1 VSLFSDRDVDADPR
15 RSANGPSI
23 VAGPIAM
30 RRWRTLNGLLP
41 AATISLAVAAPALAV
56 PAGSEYIPKVPKA
69 AGEEIL
75 RGTQGPGGTILS
87 PEVRGADADET
98 SDSGGDEDSRE
109 EDSNATG
116 AAETATG
123 AAGTTPG
130 AADTLLDPVVLLL
143 IAGVAA
149 AALSMTLRQ
158 RHSVPEDDGGAASDP
173 GSTPPTPDG
182 EIVDRE
188 PRS

>member
-1 VSLFSDRDVDADPR
+1 M
-15 RSANGPSI
+15 
-23 VAGPIAM
+23 AM
-30 RRWRTLNGLLP
+30 RDWRKCKGLF
-41 AATISLAVAAPALAV
+41 LAVAITLAIAAPAIAA
-56 PAGSEYIPKVPKA
+56 PAGSEYVPKVPKA

-75 RGTQGPGGTILS
+75 RGTQGPGGTVLS
-87 PEVRGADADET
+87 PEVRGADAAKTTASGEASSGTDG
-98 SDSGGDEDSRE
+98 SDANGSDTNVGE
-109 EDSNATG
+109 
-116 AAETATG
+116 TG
-123 AAGTTPG
+123 AAGTAPG

-158 RHSVPEDDGGAASDP
+158 RHSASEEPDPGGAASDS
-173 GSTPPTPDG
+173 GSAPATPHG

>member
-1 VSLFSDRDVDADPR
+1 M
-15 RSANGPSI
+15 
-23 VAGPIAM
+23 AM
-30 RRWRTLNGLLP
+30 RRWRRCKGLFL
-41 AATISLAVAAPALAV
+41 ATVILFALAAPAFAA
-56 PAGSEYIPKVPKA
+56 PAGSEYVPNVPKA

-75 RGTQGPGGTILS
+75 FGKQGPGGTILS
-87 PEVRGADADET
+87 PEVRGADPANT
-98 SDSGGDEDSRE
+98 SASGEASSGTDGSDANGSANGSDANGSE
-109 EDSNATG
+109 
-116 AAETATG
+116 TG
-123 AAGTTPG
+123 AAGTAPG

-158 RHSVPEDDGGAASDP
+158 KQPVSGDPDAGGTASDP
-173 GSTPPTPDG
+173 GSAPATPDG

>member
-1 VSLFSDRDVDADPR
+1 M
-15 RSANGPSI
+15 
-23 VAGPIAM
+23 AM
-30 RRWRTLNGLLP
+30 RRWRRCNGLFL
-41 AATISLAVAAPALAV
+41 AAAISLVLAAPTLAA
-56 PAGSEYIPKVPKA
+56 PAGSEYVPKVPKA

-87 PEVRGADADET
+87 PEVRGADAAKTAASGET
-98 SDSGGDEDSRE
+98 SSDTNGGDVNGSE
-109 EDSNATG
+109 TG
-116 AAETATG
+116 AAATASE
-123 AAGTTPG
+123 AAGTSSG

-143 IAGVAA
+143 IAGVSA

-158 RHSVPEDDGGAASDP
+158 RHSISEHPDAADAASDP
-173 GSTPPTPDG
+173 GSAPATPDG

>member
-1 VSLFSDRDVDADPR
+1 M
-15 RSANGPSI
+15 
-23 VAGPIAM
+23 AM
-30 RRWRTLNGLLP
+30 RDWRKCKGLFL
-41 AATISLAVAAPALAV
+41 AAMISLALAAPAFAA
-56 PAGSEYIPKVPKA
+56 PAGSEYVPKVPKA

-75 RGTQGPGGTILS
+75 RGQQGPGGTILS
-87 PEVRGADADET
+87 PEVRGADAAKT
-98 SDSGGDEDSRE
+98 SASGEASSGTDGSDANGSANGSDANGSE
-109 EDSNATG
+109 
-116 AAETATG
+116 TG
-123 AAGTTPG
+123 AAGTAPG

-158 RHSVPEDDGGAASDP
+158 RHSVSEDPDTGGAASDP
-173 GSTPPTPDG
+173 GSGPATPDG

>member
-1 VSLFSDRDVDADPR
+1 M
-15 RSANGPSI
+15 
-23 VAGPIAM
+23 AM
-30 RRWRTLNGLLP
+30 RGSRRCKGLFL
-41 AATISLAVAAPALAV
+41 AAVILLALAAPALAA
-56 PAGSEYIPKVPKA
+56 PAGSEYVPKVPKA

-75 RGTQGPGGTILS
+75 RGTQGPGGTVLS
-87 PEVRGADADET
+87 PEVRGADAANT
-98 SDSGGDEDSRE
+98 SASGEASSGTNGSDANGSDANGSDANVSDANVSE
-109 EDSNATG
+109 
-116 AAETATG
+116 TG
-123 AAGTTPG
+123 AAGTAPG

-158 RHSVPEDDGGAASDP
+158 KHSVSADPDAGGAASDP
-173 GSTPPTPDG
+173 GSAPATPDG

>member
-1 VSLFSDRDVDADPR
+1 MKGLK
-15 RSANGPSI
+15 
-23 VAGPIAM
+23 
-30 RRWRTLNGLLP
+30 GLLL
-41 AATISLAVAAPALAV
+41 AAAISFALAAPALAA
-56 PAGSEYIPKVPKA
+56 PAGSEYVPKVPKA

-75 RGTQGPGGTILS
+75 RGQQGPGGTILS
-87 PEVRGADADET
+87 PEVRGADAGQSST
-98 SDSGGDEDSRE
+98 SGGDEASQGDGVSQGGN
-109 EDSNATG
+109 STATG

-123 AAGTTPG
+123 AAGAPG

-158 RHSVPEDDGGAASDP
+158 RHSVSADPDGDGVASDL
-173 GSTPPTPDG
+173 GSAPATPDG

-188 PRS
+188 QRS

>member
-1 VSLFSDRDVDADPR
+1 M
-15 RSANGPSI
+15 
-23 VAGPIAM
+23 AM
-30 RRWRTLNGLLP
+30 RGWRRCKGLFL
-41 AATISLAVAAPALAV
+41 ATVILFALAAPAFAA
-56 PAGSEYIPKVPKA
+56 PAGSEYVPNVPKA

-75 RGTQGPGGTILS
+75 FGKQGPGGTILS
-87 PEVRGADADET
+87 PEVRGADAAET
-98 SDSGGDEDSRE
+98 EVRGAD
-109 EDSNATG
+109 
-116 AAETATG
+116 AAETSASGEASSGTDGSDANGSANGSDANGSETG
-123 AAGTTPG
+123 AAGTAPG

-158 RHSVPEDDGGAASDP
+158 KQPVSGDPDAGGTASDP
-173 GSTPPTPDG
+173 GSAPATPDG

>member
-1 VSLFSDRDVDADPR
+1 M
-15 RSANGPSI
+15 
-23 VAGPIAM
+23 AM
-30 RRWRTLNGLLP
+30 RRWRGCKGLFL
-41 AATISLAVAAPALAV
+41 AAVILLALAAPAFAV
-56 PAGSEYIPKVPKA
+56 PAGSEYVPKVPQA

-75 RGTQGPGGTILS
+75 RGKQGPGGTILS
-87 PEVRGADADET
+87 PEVRGADAAKT
-98 SDSGGDEDSRE
+98 SASGEDSSGT
-109 EDSNATG
+109 DGSDANVS
-116 AAETATG
+116 ETE
-123 AAGTTPG
+123 AAGTAPG

-158 RHSVPEDDGGAASDP
+158 RHSVSEDPDAGGAASDP
-173 GSTPPTPDG
+173 GSAPATPDG

>member
-1 VSLFSDRDVDADPR
+1 
-15 RSANGPSI
+15 
-23 VAGPIAM
+23 M

-41 AATISLAVAAPALAV
+41 AAAISLALAAPALAV
-56 PAGSEYIPKVPKA
+56 PAGSEYIPRVPKA

-75 RGTQGPGGTILS
+75 RGQQGPGGTILS
-87 PEVRGADADET
+87 PEVRGSGQAPDAAASNPVSNSSSGD
-98 SDSGGDEDSRE
+98 DSSEGDFSRG
-109 EDSNATG
+109 T
-116 AAETATG
+116 AA
-123 AAGTTPG
+123 PG

-158 RHSVPEDDGGAASDP
+158 RRSVAGDPNADADSSDLATGP
-173 GSTPPTPDG
+173 ATPDG